1 MDKKTI
7 IKMILQLIS
16 LIVTYLLGNFFP
28 AI

>member
-7 IKMILQLIS
+7 IKTILQLVS